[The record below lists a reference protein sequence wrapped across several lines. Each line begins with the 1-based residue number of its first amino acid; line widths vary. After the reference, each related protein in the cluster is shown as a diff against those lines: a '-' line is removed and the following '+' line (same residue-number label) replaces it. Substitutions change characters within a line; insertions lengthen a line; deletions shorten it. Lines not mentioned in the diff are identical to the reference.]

1 MFKKKDW
8 IFGVISV
15 VLGLFVLFNIEALRE
30 IKNSMDPAGPAA
42 LPSIIAWSMI
52 IIGLLHI
59 AAALYLIR
67 IESVKEKRGEVTNKT
82 KSILPVVKISIA
94 SVIYILLLPIIGY
107 PLAMP
112 LLITAIMLSV
122 GIREKKKII
131 VVSLMTTIILF
142 VSFTFGLKVDLPLGF
157 FESFF

>member
-8 IFGVISV
+8 IFGIISV
-15 VLGLFVLFNIEALRE
+15 IIGLFVLFNIEALRQV
-30 IKNSMDPAGPAA
+30 KNSMDPAGPAA

-52 IIGLLHI
+52 IIGLVHI
-59 AAALYLIR
+59 LAALYLIR
-67 IESVKEKRGEVTNKT
+67 KGSVKEKTEETTKKN

-131 VVSLMTTIILF
+131 VVSLMTAIILF
-142 VSFTFGLKVDLPLGF
+142 ASFTFGLKVDLPLGF

>member
-8 IFGVISV
+8 IFGIISV
-15 VLGLFVLFNIEALRE
+15 AIGVFVLLNIESLRD

-52 IIGLLHI
+52 VIGIIHV
-59 AAALYLIR
+59 AASLYLIR
-67 IESVKEKRGEVTNKT
+67 KESVKEKSEEGLKKN
-82 KSILPVVKISIA
+82 KSIMPVLKISIA
-94 SVIYILLLPIIGY
+94 SVIYILLLPFIGY

-112 LLITAIMLSV
+112 LLTASIMLSV

-131 VVSLMTTIILF
+131 AVSLMTTIILF
-142 VSFTFGLKVDLPLGF
+142 TSFTFGLKVDLPLGF